1 VFAAAHHAHHIYLDR
16 AESWKLLMHNGL
28 SLSREPL
35 IAGVLGE
42 TQAVSS
48 LVIFLFWL
56 KSFTEYYFK
65 LIGEYA
71 GVI

>member
-1 VFAAAHHAHHIYLDR
+1 
-16 AESWKLLMHNGL
+16 MHNGP
-28 SLSREPL
+28 SLSRELL

-42 TQAVSS
+42 TQTVSS

>member
-1 VFAAAHHAHHIYLDR
+1 
-16 AESWKLLMHNGL
+16 MHNGL

-56 KSFTEYYFK
+56 KSFTEYYK

-71 GVI
+71 RVI